1 MDILGKIFGSPVRV
15 KLMRLFLFNAEVA
28 FMSDEA
34 AKRLKSPLLAV
45 QKELRLLEQVN
56 LIKVGHEEGKV
67 KKVWRLNPKFPLIR
81 QFKYLLD
88 TDFKERREEIG
99 KRFKN
104 CGQVKLLIIAGSLIG
119 DENGRADLVLVGDSL
134 RRNLVEQAI
143 RTLEAEVGKEIV
155 YALLE
160 TKDFYYRL
168 GASDK
173 FIRDLLEFPH
183 ERLINKLDF

>member
-34 AKRLKSPLLAV
+34 AKRLKSPLAAV

-56 LIKVGHEEGKV
+56 LIKVGHEEGKA

-134 RRNLVEQAI
+134 RRHLVEQAI
-143 RTLEAEVGKEIV
+143 RTLESEVGKEIV